1 MSQSETEKE
10 NDKETVDEDT
20 EAQVKSTDESHLLS
34 NKDVDE
40 AMKFAN
46 ELDDNSIDT
55 KADTKLYWKI
65 NFYLLPLIC
74 LLYACQYM
82 DKVTSSYAAIVS
94 INNIQ
99 SYSIHYILTY

>member
-1 MSQSETEKE
+1 MSQSEVEKGVEKE
-10 NDKETVDEDT
+10 SIHEST
-20 EAQVKSTDESHLLS
+20 EAQAKSTDKPRFLRD
-34 NKDVDE
+34 KDVDE
-40 AMKFAN
+40 AMKFAD

-94 INNIQ
+94 IDNRMLSFI
-99 SYSIHYILTY
+99 Y